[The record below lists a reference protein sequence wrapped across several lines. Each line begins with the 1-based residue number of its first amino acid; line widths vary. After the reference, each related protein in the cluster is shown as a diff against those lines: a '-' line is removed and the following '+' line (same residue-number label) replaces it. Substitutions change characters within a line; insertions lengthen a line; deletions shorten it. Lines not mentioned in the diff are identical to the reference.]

1 VKKKKI
7 NGEAYGIGL
16 NKETIYRVGQ
26 KSKLLIVNKTEK
38 IGGM

>member
-7 NGEAYGIGL
+7 NGEAYDI